1 MICTKSIAHN
11 CAHHGARHS
20 THRSAI
26 ARMLAL
32 ALLSLSC
39 VAQAAEVQVAVAA
52 NFAGPF
58 EKIAADF
65 AAETGHKALIS
76 VGATGKFYA
85 QIKNGAPFEVLL
97 AADDETPR
105 KLVAETDG
113 IAGSQF
119 TYAKGKL
126 VLWSATAGLVDDKGA
141 VLARNDFAHL
151 AICDPKLAP
160 YGLAAEEALKA
171 SKLYDTL
178 KPKFVTA
185 ESIAQAYQFVATGNA
200 ELGFVALS
208 QVAVPG
214 KALQGSYWM
223 VPANLYSPIQQD
235 AVLLKKGEANPA
247 AVALLKFLRSDKA
260 RAVIKSYGYDL

>member
-1 MICTKSIAHN
+1 MQFRKYIRHITS
-11 CAHHGARHS
+11 CAISFG
-20 THRSAI
+20 
-26 ARMLAL
+26 L
-32 ALLSLSC
+32 C
-39 VAQAAEVQVAVAA
+39 VGLHAAEVQVAVAA

-65 AAETGHKALIS
+65 AAETGHKAIAS

-97 AADDETPR
+97 AADDETPK
-105 KLVAETDG
+105 KLIAEADG
-113 IAGSQF
+113 VAGSQF
-119 TYAKGKL
+119 TYARGKL
-126 VLWSATAGLVDDKGA
+126 VLWSATPGLVDDKGA
-141 VLARNDFAHL
+141 VLTKSDITHI

-171 SKLYDTL
+171 SKLYDIV

-185 ESIAQAYQFVATGNA
+185 ESIAQAFQFVASGNA
-200 ELGFVALS
+200 EIGFVALS

-214 KALQGSYWM
+214 KPQQGSYWI

-235 AVLLKKGEANPA
+235 ALLLKKGEANPA
-247 AVALLKFLRSDKA
+247 AIALLKYLKGDKA
-260 RAVIKSYGYDL
+260 RAVIKSYGYEL

>member
-1 MICTKSIAHN
+1 MKSA
-11 CAHHGARHS
+11 CVSRVLLG
-20 THRSAI
+20 
-26 ARMLAL
+26 L
-32 ALLSLSC
+32 LLSVSL
-39 VAQAAEVQVAVAA
+39 AARAADVQVAVAA

-65 AAETGHKALIS
+65 AAETGHKAIVA
-76 VGATGKFYA
+76 VGSTGKFYS
-85 QIKNGAPFEVLL
+85 QIKAGAPFEILL
-97 AADDETPR
+97 AADDETP
-105 KLVAETDG
+105 KKIISEGDG
-113 IAGSQF
+113 VAGSQF
-119 TYAKGKL
+119 TYARGKL
-126 VLWSATAGLVDDKGA
+126 VLWSAKPGLVDDKGA
-141 VLARNDFAHL
+141 VLTKPEIAHI

-185 ESIAQAYQFVATGNA
+185 ESISQAYQFTASGNA
-200 ELGFVALS
+200 EIGFIALS

-214 KALQGSYWM
+214 KPQAGSYWV

-247 AVALLKFLRSDKA
+247 AVALLKFLKGDKA
-260 RAVIKSYGYDL
+260 RALIKSYGYEL

>member
-1 MICTKSIAHN
+1 MKS
-11 CAHHGARHS
+11 
-20 THRSAI
+20 
-26 ARMLAL
+26 
-32 ALLSLSC
+32 ALLPRVLLGLLLSMSL
-39 VAQAAEVQVAVAA
+39 AARAADVQVAVAA

-65 AAETGHKALIS
+65 AAETGHKAIVA
-76 VGATGKFYA
+76 VGSTGKFYA
-85 QIKNGAPFEVLL
+85 QIKAGAPFEILL
-97 AADDETPR
+97 AADDETP
-105 KLVAETDG
+105 KKIITEGDG
-113 IAGSQF
+113 VAGSQF
-119 TYAKGKL
+119 TYARGKL
-126 VLWSATAGLVDDKGA
+126 VLWSAKAGVVDDKGA
-141 VLARNDFAHL
+141 VLTKPEIAHI

-185 ESIAQAYQFVATGNA
+185 ESITQAYQFTASGNA
-200 ELGFVALS
+200 EIGFIALS

-214 KALQGSYWM
+214 KPQTGSYWI

-247 AVALLKFLRSDKA
+247 AVALLKFLKGDKA
-260 RAVIKSYGYDL
+260 RALIKSYGYEL